1 MEKISLV
8 PMVFPERRRKEHGEN
23 ANFPRMNQNTPKSKE
38 EAEREGGASHLVPF
52 RKFNDSS
59 LVGLIE
65 VASFIFIPTQETN
78 RTERGRRQK
87 LDTIG
92 GFCLHRTN
100 SLTNCN
106 DNNKAQRM

>member
-38 EAEREGGASHLVPF
+38 EAERERGRGASHLVPF

-65 VASFIFIPTQETN
+65 VASFILIPTQETN
-78 RTERGRRQK
+78 RGRRRSSIPSAVFVF
-87 LDTIG
+87 IG
-92 GFCLHRTN
+92 RTV
-100 SLTNCN
+100 
-106 DNNKAQRM
+106 